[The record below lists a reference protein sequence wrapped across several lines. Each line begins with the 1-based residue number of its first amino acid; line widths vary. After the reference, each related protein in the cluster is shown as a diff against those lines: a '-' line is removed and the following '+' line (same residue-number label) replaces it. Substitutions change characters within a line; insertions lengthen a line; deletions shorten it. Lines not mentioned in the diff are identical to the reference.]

1 MKVVVIFPSLDSTSI
16 TIIQMAGL
24 QFFTFLINDQIVD
37 MMGAYFIDEFY
48 KKADPIVLKSLRQ
61 HLCELNRSL

>member
-1 MKVVVIFPSLDSTSI
+1 MKVDVIFPSLDSTSI
-16 TIIQMAGL
+16 SIIQMAGL

-48 KKADPIVLKSLRQ
+48 SLPFQTLSIVRLY
-61 HLCELNRSL
+61 HII